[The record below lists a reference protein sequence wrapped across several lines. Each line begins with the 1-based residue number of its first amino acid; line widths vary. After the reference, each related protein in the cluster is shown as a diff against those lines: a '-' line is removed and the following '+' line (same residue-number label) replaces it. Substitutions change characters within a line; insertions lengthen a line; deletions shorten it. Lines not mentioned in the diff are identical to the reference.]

1 MLKIPYDVIL
11 IYLRKPSDLFF
22 YMGTKYGGLEITIHV
37 LYIEIINLKFFK

>member
-1 MLKIPYDVIL
+1 MLKFPYDVTL

-22 YMGTKYGGLEITIHV
+22 YTGAKYGGLEITI